1 MLNQVSLDLLKRV
14 RVVLVNTSHPGNIG
28 GAARAM
34 KNMGVTDLTL
44 VDPREYPSGKAYA
57 RSASA
62 NDVLERATVVP
73 TLEEALVG
81 CGLVV
86 GASARE
92 RGIPWPMLEPR
103 SCGEKVVQE
112 ACQHDVALVFGREDS
127 GLSNEELQLCTY
139 HVHIP
144 SNPECSSLNLAA
156 AVQVIC
162 YEVRMAAMLAEQGKL
177 PDLNQWDIPPAK
189 HDDLEMYYQ
198 HLEQAMIDIE
208 FHNPDNPRQTM
219 ARLRRLYGRIR
230 LDRMELSILR
240 GMLTAIQRVARQS
253 NEFSDK

>member
-1 MLNQVSLDLLKRV
+1 MLNQTTLDLLKRV

-34 KNMGVTDLTL
+34 KNMGVTDLYL
-44 VDPREYPSGKAYA
+44 VDPKEYPSGKAYA

-62 NDVLERATVVP
+62 NDVLENATVVS
-73 TLEEALVG
+73 TLDEALVD
-81 CGLVV
+81 CGLVI

-103 SCGEKVVQE
+103 TCGEKVIQE
-112 ACQHDVALVFGREDS
+112 ASEHDIALVFGREDS

-156 AVQVIC
+156 AVQVVC
-162 YEVRMAAMLAEQGKL
+162 YEVRMAAILLENGEF
-177 PDLNQWDIPPAK
+177 PELNQWDVPPAK

-198 HLEQAMIDIE
+198 HLEQAMVDIE

-240 GMLTAIQRVARQS
+240 GMLTAIQRIARQLKES
-253 NEFSDK
+253 NEK